1 MQETISE
8 NGNKEENDE
17 GDEEQQVQVN
27 FLLKPE
33 VVTIDVL

>member
-8 NGNKEENDE
+8 NVNKEENDE
-17 GDEEQQVQVN
+17 GDEEQQVQVS